1 MQIVKKGTALLLAVL
16 LLCALTLSGCGAA
29 KIEAGDYTGSVRFN
43 HPMELESAGMDGT
56 ATVETVEDWGMDVV
70 ITVDEDGIIWNISY
84 TTFSQEWDGEP
95 TYDEAAGTL
104 TFPVK
109 VTNTGSVASKTVVE
123 LYCEQPYTAGGVE
136 KAKVVLVG
144 YDKTSTLE
152 PGASETVTITVNK
165 DELASYDY
173 KNEGCYVLDAGSYTF
188 YSELGANGS
197 HCWAAQD
204 GSVLSQS
211 FELAGEVYDESNPR
225 STDQVAA
232 VNQFDDVT
240 AGDGS
245 YSADD
250 YMTRADFAGTFP
262 VANLERT
269 ATASDEVMATI
280 LDANRGAQIP
290 EDDATLTMPV
300 TGDTSIAT
308 YCEDL
313 VGLPYDDPKW
323 NELLNRLTVDE
334 MVTLTGACG
343 WQNPS
348 IASIKKKAWI
358 DMDGAEGLH
367 DLVNGTSLNMYN
379 SSVVTASTWNTD
391 LAYAMG
397 SVYGDECTT
406 QNVTG
411 MYGFSMNT
419 HRSPFGGRNFEY
431 YSEDGL
437 LAGYTAAAQTSGL
450 QSKGIAVYTKHFAVN
465 DQETNRAGVHTW
477 LNEQAMR
484 EIYLRPYEIC
494 VKNSTFEYSDV
505 LTGAS
510 GIMTAYSAIGTSWTS
525 ASYALCT
532 TVLRDE
538 WGFMGRVITDAAGT
552 DGYNAGDAAVRAGT
566 DMFLCPTGAAGRYTE
581 LTTGTAAGVA
591 ALREACKHQLFVYVN
606 SAGIGSTT
614 QYNTAWVAIPVAVSV
629 VLLLVCVVLF
639 FKLVKPAFFP
649 KKNSLTVE

>member
-1 MQIVKKGTALLLAVL
+1 M
-16 LLCALTLSGCGAA
+16 S
-29 KIEAGDYTGSVRFN
+29 S
-43 HPMELESAGMDGT
+43 
-56 ATVETVEDWGMDVV
+56 
-70 ITVDEDGIIWNISY
+70 
-84 TTFSQEWDGEP
+84 P
-95 TYDEAAGTL
+95 T
-104 TFPVK
+104 P
-109 VTNTGSVASKTVVE
+109 
-123 LYCEQPYTAGGVE
+123 
-136 KAKVVLVG
+136 
-144 YDKTSTLE
+144 
-152 PGASETVTITVNK
+152 
-165 DELASYDY
+165 
-173 KNEGCYVLDAGSYTF
+173 
-188 YSELGANGS
+188 
-197 HCWAAQD
+197 WAAWKRRRW
-204 GSVLSQS
+204 
-211 FELAGEVYDESNPR
+211 F
-225 STDQVAA
+225 
-232 VNQFDDVT
+232 
-240 AGDGS
+240 
-245 YSADD
+245 
-250 YMTRADFAGTFP
+250 
-262 VANLERT
+262 
-269 ATASDEVMATI
+269 
-280 LDANRGAQIP
+280 
-290 EDDATLTMPV
+290 
-300 TGDTSIAT
+300 
-308 YCEDL
+308 
-313 VGLPYDDPKW
+313 W
-323 NELLNRLTVDE
+323 
-334 MVTLTGACG
+334 
-343 WQNPS
+343 
-348 IASIKKKAWI
+348 
-358 DMDGAEGLH
+358 
-367 DLVNGTSLNMYN
+367 
-379 SSVVTASTWNTD
+379 
-391 LAYAMG
+391 
-397 SVYGDECTT
+397 YGDECTT

-525 ASYALCT
+525 ASSALCT